1 GVHVLDGDNTVIEGI
16 GFAGIKGFGGGF
28 GRFSINPAGEP
39 RLREFVA
46 EAVDQ
51 ALRLEDAL
59 RTLTTDEK
67 VVLMHYAPIPATIR
81 GEPREFYPLLG
92 SSRFLP
98 PLETYDTS
106 VVFHG
111 HAHYGTPHGRTPGG
125 IDVYNVALPLL
136 QRNGE
141 TVRRWTGRAPERR
154 TPGGGRADGS
164 TECGDRRRALR
175 SLSHPAAPLDRAPAP
190 SAARA
195 RVDADRAGLQ
205 PRARARDRVALRH
218 RERLH
223 RNARLARRG
232 ERALGAGDLHRR
244 GLRHLA
250 RVERAAGARR
260 RAGLAAA
267 AHTGRRA
274 RPHTRGRRDP
284 RAPPDPRPPA
294 RGDLAGMA
302 TPGRE
307 RADHTR
313 RGAPARLARRPA
325 PPPPDR

>member
-1 GVHVLDGDNTVIEGI
+1 MDAAASSPPAPAERSRPIRIAAVGDLHAGRTSQGELVELFASLGRSADILALCGDLTHQGRPDQMREVVGALAGIEVPIVAVLGNHDHESGEADELVAILEDRGVHVLDGDNTVIEGI

-98 PLETYDTS
+98 PLETYDAS

-154 TPGGGRADGS
+154 APGDGRAERS
-164 TECGDRRRALR
+164 TE
-175 SLSHPAAPLDRAPAP
+175 
-190 SAARA
+190 
-195 RVDADRAGLQ
+195 
-205 PRARARDRVALRH
+205 
-218 RERLH
+218 
-223 RNARLARRG
+223 
-232 ERALGAGDLHRR
+232 
-244 GLRHLA
+244 
-250 RVERAAGARR
+250 
-260 RAGLAAA
+260 
-267 AHTGRRA
+267 
-274 RPHTRGRRDP
+274 
-284 RAPPDPRPPA
+284 
-294 RGDLAGMA
+294 
-302 TPGRE
+302 
-307 RADHTR
+307 
-313 RGAPARLARRPA
+313 
-325 PPPPDR
+325 